1 MDASHILAIT
11 VVLAVTVVILAIVRP
26 SVSLALLKVIE
37 SVLNRLLGVV
47 QAAQQN
53 AEKRNRNPFD

>member
-11 VVLAVTVVILAIVRP
+11 VVLAVTVVILAVVRP

-47 QAAQQN
+47 QAAQKN
-53 AEKRNRNPFD
+53 AEKRH

>member
-26 SVSLALLKVIE
+26 SVSLALLKGIE